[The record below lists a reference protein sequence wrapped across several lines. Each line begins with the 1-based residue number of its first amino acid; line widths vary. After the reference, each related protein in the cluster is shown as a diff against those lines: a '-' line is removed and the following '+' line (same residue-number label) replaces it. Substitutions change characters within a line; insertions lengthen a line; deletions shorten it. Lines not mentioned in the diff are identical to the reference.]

1 MESTILF
8 IGEKHF
14 AGTASGSVI
23 FCLRKKTVIGKIYA
37 MQLIF
42 CQLLKVHRHVS
53 LSKQRLLLQNDGPT
67 EKATY
72 RWLVTCPLNEKE
84 KITEI
89 ELYLI

>member
-14 AGTASGSVI
+14 AGTAAGSVI

-53 LSKQRLLLQNDGPT
+53 LIWKSLTKRIRNHQGSRGLFIDF
-67 EKATY
+67 
-72 RWLVTCPLNEKE
+72 
-84 KITEI
+84 
-89 ELYLI
+89 EL

>member
-1 MESTILF
+1 MW
-8 IGEKHF
+8 GPW
-14 AGTASGSVI
+14 AGI
-23 FCLRKKTVIGKIYA
+23 FVGA
-37 MQLIF
+37 PP
-42 CQLLKVHRHVS
+42 S

-84 KITEI
+84 KIIEI